1 MADKLSLRDY
11 QRDLAERLRAAENSH
26 NVSML
31 ALQVGEQGWLVDLGD
46 ASEVIPVPPITT
58 VPLTKPW
65 FKGVTNIR
73 GNLFSV
79 VDFPA
84 FLGATP
90 VNVAAESRLLLIGD
104 RFRMGSA
111 LLVDRS
117 LGLRNPT
124 QLTARP
130 KSSQASWVKGEYVDQ
145 EGRIWQELDVPQLV
159 QQQDF
164 LAVAQ

>member
-1 MADKLSLRDY
+1 M
-11 QRDLAERLRAAENSH
+11 
-26 NVSML
+26 
-31 ALQVGEQGWLVDLGD
+31 
-46 ASEVIPVPPITT
+46 
-58 VPLTKPW
+58 PLTRPW